1 MIIIQEIQ
9 TNGTQTALTPAITK
23 TDRNEAESR
32 FHSILAAAA
41 ISKVEVHTVIMYDEH
56 GNLIDRKYYEHLPE
70 PEEEPE
76 AEPAE

>member
-9 TNGTQTALTPAITK
+9 TNGTQTALTPAVTFEDMNK
-23 TDRNEAESR
+23 ADSR

-56 GNLIDRKYYEHLPE
+56 GNVIKREFYEHI
-70 PEEEPE
+70 EEQEE
-76 AEPAE
+76 